1 MNLRAASIEDF
12 VSKLASRDPAPGGGA
27 VAGLLSAL
35 GAALASMVANFTT
48 GPKYEAVAGDV
59 DKVLSSTA
67 DLIERSLAAADEDA
81 VAFKAVTDAY
91 RLPKET
97 DEDKAAR
104 TAAIQAA
111 LRKAAEVPVEAADL
125 AAAALPLC
133 QELLEYGNP
142 NVLSDVGVA
151 AACIRAAIDSAIINI
166 AINAGAIKDEEY
178 AAYLNERIASVRA
191 AADEAGRL
199 VRAVEEKV
207 SA

>member
-1 MNLRAASIEDF
+1 MNLRAASMEDF

-48 GPKYEAVAGDV
+48 GPKYESVAGDV
-59 DKVLSSTA
+59 DKVLSTTA

-81 VAFKAVTDAY
+81 VAFEAVTDAY
-91 RLPKET
+91 RLPKES

-133 QELLEYGNP
+133 QELLEYGNR

-166 AINAGAIKDEEY
+166 AINAGAIKDEEFV
-178 AAYLNERIASVRA
+178 AYLNERIAAVRA
-191 AADEAGRL
+191 AADEAGQL

>member
-1 MNLRAASIEDF
+1 MEDF
-12 VSKLASRDPAPGGGA
+12 VSRLASRDPAPGGGA

-35 GAALASMVANFTT
+35 GAALASMVANFST

-59 DKVLSSTA
+59 ERVLSTTA
-67 DLIERSLAAADEDA
+67 DLIKRSLAAADEDA
-81 VAFKAVTDAY
+81 VAFEAVTDAY

-97 DEDKAAR
+97 DDDKAAR

-111 LRKAAEVPVEAADL
+111 LHKAAEVPVEAADL

-133 QELLEYGNP
+133 QELLGYGNK

-166 AINAGAIKDEEY
+166 AINAGAIKDEQF
-178 AAYLNERIASVRA
+178 AAYLNERIDSLRA
-191 AADEAGRL
+191 AADEAGQL